1 VSLFAASPADV
12 PGGGINTYNTF
23 TSSYTDIYIYI
34 YIMASLQDAWAAPAA
49 CKLRTRIIPSCT
61 MKKKRREFPMLENCG
76 RPPFQKGQRAVTPYI
91 CCAGRRN
98 MILCLIWAI
107 SLRGKEQ
114 RERSLLPSLRPG
126 AGAVHGRAI
135 NIYIYFIILSSFLR
149 NLVPTAARRRQTP
162 RRFLGVVRPWRAR
175 ASVTRLRPCLTSG
188 RN

>member
-1 VSLFAASPADV
+1 MLENCGRPPFQK
-12 PGGGINTYNTF
+12 G
-23 TSSYTDIYIYI
+23 
-34 YIMASLQDAWAAPAA
+34 Q
-49 CKLRTRIIPSCT
+49 
-61 MKKKRREFPMLENCG
+61 KRREFPVLENCG

-98 MILCLIWAI
+98 LILCLIWAI

-162 RRFLGVVRPWRAR
+162 RRFLGVVRPFLACARERDTAAAVSHIRSKLGR
-175 ASVTRLRPCLTSG
+175 ASYPHTFFYSLQQLPRPG
-188 RN
+188 NPHRIPPR

>member
-1 VSLFAASPADV
+1 
-12 PGGGINTYNTF
+12 
-23 TSSYTDIYIYI
+23 
-34 YIMASLQDAWAAPAA
+34 MASLQDAWAAPAA

-135 NIYIYFIILSSFLR
+135 NIYIYFNTQQFPAQSSSDRSSSQANPASLSGR
-149 NLVPTAARRRQTP
+149 GET
-162 RRFLGVVRPWRAR
+162 FLGVRAR
-175 ASVTRLRPCLTSG
+175 A
-188 RN
+188 

>member
-1 VSLFAASPADV
+1 
-12 PGGGINTYNTF
+12 
-23 TSSYTDIYIYI
+23 
-34 YIMASLQDAWAAPAA
+34 
-49 CKLRTRIIPSCT
+49 
-61 MKKKRREFPMLENCG
+61 MLENCG

-135 NIYIYFIILSSFLR
+135 NIYIYFNTQQFLAQSSSDRSSSQANPASLSGRGETLACAR
-149 NLVPTAARRRQTP
+149 ERDTAAAVSHIRSK
-162 RRFLGVVRPWRAR
+162 LGR
-175 ASVTRLRPCLTSG
+175 ASYPHTFFYSLQQLPRPG
-188 RN
+188 NPHRIPPR